1 MIRSTLARYILVGL
15 ANTAVGYGVILILQ
29 LQYGM
34 HPVAANASGYLLGL
48 LMSYAM
54 NRRYTFR
61 SQRDHATSLPAFAAA
76 AAICYLL
83 NVGVLQLSSTL
94 FALPAPIAQAL
105 AIGTYTF
112 TFYIANRY
120 VVFRRNDA

>member
-1 MIRSTLARYILVGL
+1 MIRSTLARYLLVGV

-61 SQRDHATSLPAFAAA
+61 SQRDHATSVPTFAAA
-76 AAICYLL
+76 AAICYVL
-83 NVGVLQLSSTL
+83 NVAVLQLSINL
-94 FALPAPIAQAL
+94 LALPAAISQAL
-105 AIGTYTF
+105 AIGAYTF

-120 VVFRRNDA
+120 VVFRRDDA